1 MKYRGNIAFNFVLFF
16 REIYVLS
23 HIGRLM
29 WNIKNDR
36 ASDSV
41 CDVLL
46 VKNRWI
52 LSLKFFLSLFPTD
65 ILYRNVCSNK

>member
-1 MKYRGNIAFNFVLFF
+1 MKYRGNIAFNFVLFY

-36 ASDSV
+36 ANDFV
-41 CDVLL
+41 CDVLR
-46 VKNRWI
+46 VKN
-52 LSLKFFLSLFPTD
+52 
-65 ILYRNVCSNK
+65 